1 MRFLADESCDFAVI
15 WALRLTGF
23 DVVAVSEAFPG
34 AEDSQVSS
42 VATSEERIVIT
53 EDKDFGQLVYAEGK
67 GVVGVL
73 LLRFPAR
80 ARTAMAQSI
89 VDLVKHHRDHLAGR
103 FVVAQPGRVRISGLP
118 RKSG

>member
-1 MRFLADESCDFAVI
+1 M
-15 WALRLTGF
+15 
-23 DVVAVSEAFPG
+23 
-34 AEDSQVSS
+34 SS

-89 VDLVKHHRDHLAGR
+89 VDLVKQHRDHLAGR
-103 FVVAQPGRVRISGLP
+103 FVVVQPGRVRISGLP